1 MEGLGMKQRGSCL
14 VLVLAVAA
22 SVAGCSKVDDPSIRA
37 RHDLDLP
44 ALDELLTECGP
55 GAAVRAAA
63 PSVKRAVGVDRSDAM
78 VEIARRRSEK
88 VPNAEFLTAGA
99 EDLPFDDGE
108 FDRIWTIHAFHHWE
122 HPDQGITECLRVLRP
137 GGRFLIIEDDTKGP
151 HGLDRARASAV
162 VDQLL
167 AAGFA
172 EASVGKPYKQLVVT
186 GVRGE

>member
-1 MEGLGMKQRGSCL
+1 M
-14 VLVLAVAA
+14 A
-22 SVAGCSKVDDPSIRA
+22 DDAPWSRFKSEIYSLIGRNPRSNRRLPSIA
-37 RHDLDLP
+37 DL
-44 ALDELLTECGP
+44 ASSHAVLDIGCGP

-63 PSVKRAVGVDRSDAM
+63 PSVARAVGVDRSDAM
-78 VEIARRRSEK
+78 VEIARRRSQK
-88 VPNAEFLTAGA
+88 VPNAEFLAAGA
-99 EDLPFDDGE
+99 EDLPFNDGE

-122 HPDQGITECLRVLRP
+122 HPDQGIAECLRVLRP
-137 GGRFLIIEDDTKGP
+137 GGRFLIIEDDTKGV
-151 HGLDRARASAV
+151 HGLDRARASGV